1 MVARVIIRPR
11 VVITPRGTTNRRRAI
26 TRLRA
31 TTNKAH
37 ATTRRHERRTGL
49 IRTGAAGTAATG
61 AVGMTTDVVE
71 AGVIVG
77 MIIGD
82 VVMMGGAITADR

>member
-1 MVARVIIRPR
+1 M
-11 VVITPRGTTNRRRAI
+11 
-26 TRLRA
+26 
-31 TTNKAH
+31 
-37 ATTRRHERRTGL
+37 
-49 IRTGAAGTAATG
+49 TG